1 MKIRGPLLWTFLQ
14 AIMNTKRTASAA
26 RRVLLVLGMA
36 AAMLAAGFAL
46 RWWPQRILGK
56 QWQQQLATVPDE
68 RALEHCERIASLGD
82 QGTRILV
89 GALASPR
96 QQVARSAQIV
106 LGRQVDLWSAPAYG
120 FNRRSQR
127 VSVLIESLA
136 ERVDR
141 FSPATRR
148 FAAELALRVT
158 AWKTSESTDRLELI
172 AQSEKIVSAA
182 TAQHPAGERAAE
194 ARPAAR
200 VADLRGEFG
209 PNANGQVRIG
219 ELTDLPGG
227 QLPIGSATVPSL
239 PAARGSDS
247 RLDEVGQPR
256 RLDQFPEVVPPPREP
271 RPLRV
276 DPTDVRRLQR
286 PRPSDALN
294 EAQSITANVARS
306 VSSADLRTM
315 LWTDVFRQL
324 HSDDMDLSAAAQSEL
339 FKRGFRSVEFQ
350 LGHQLTDPDV
360 AIRLALA
367 RRLLTLRGIDASR
380 WLVELTRDEDAD
392 VRLSAFSTLATSR
405 NRKLRDHVLSLG
417 SRDADARIRR
427 VAEQLGRGL
436 KR

>member
-1 MKIRGPLLWTFLQ
+1 
-14 AIMNTKRTASAA
+14 MNTKRTASAA

-56 QWQQQLATVPDE
+56 QWQQQLASVPDE

-96 QQVARSAQIV
+96 QPVARSARIV
-106 LGRQVDLWSAPAYG
+106 LGQQVERWSAIRDLD
-120 FNRRSQR
+120 RRSQR
-127 VSVLIESLA
+127 VSVLVESLA
-136 ERVDR
+136 EQVDR
-141 FSPATRR
+141 FGPATRR

-158 AWKTSESTDRLELI
+158 AWPTSESTDRLELI

-182 TAQHPAGERAAE
+182 AAPQPSGERVSE
-194 ARPAAR
+194 LRPIESI
-200 VADLRGEFG
+200 ADRRGDFG
-209 PNANGQVRIG
+209 PNASGQIRIG
-219 ELTDLPGG
+219 ELTELPGG

-239 PAARGSDS
+239 PAAKGSDS
-247 RLDEVGQPR
+247 RLDEVGGPR

-286 PRPSDALN
+286 PRPSDALD

-324 HSDDMDLSAAAQSEL
+324 HSDDMEIVVAAQSEL
-339 FKRGFRSVEFQ
+339 SARGFRSVEFQ
-350 LGHQLTDPDV
+350 LGRQLTDPDV
-360 AIRLALA
+360 AIRLSLA